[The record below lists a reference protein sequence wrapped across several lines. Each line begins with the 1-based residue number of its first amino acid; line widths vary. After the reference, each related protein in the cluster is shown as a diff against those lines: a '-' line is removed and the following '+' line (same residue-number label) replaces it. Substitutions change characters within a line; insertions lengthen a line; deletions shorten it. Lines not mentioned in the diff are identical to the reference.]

1 VSVPVGIVDLAWY
14 APRRFMT
21 AAELAEVS
29 GIPERVIVE
38 KFGLAGKHLAAPDE
52 HVSDMCVSA
61 ARPLLERNDPAEI
74 DAVVYFGSH
83 WKDYGIW
90 QAAPKIQHALGIEG
104 FSLELVNVSCGAP
117 VALKV
122 VRDMLAADER
132 LRSVLLVGA
141 SRESGLLDYANP
153 RARFMYTFGD
163 GAAALLLRRGHAEN
177 VVLGSALMTDGAFS
191 EHVRVPAGGS
201 VHPTSHETVE
211 RGMHFLDVFDPED
224 MKLRLDPITL
234 KNFVTVA
241 RDAMERSGYDLGE
254 VDLLLPIHT
263 KRSIH
268 DALLEE
274 IGPKRSV
281 YLDHFGHM
289 SAVDPLF
296 ALAKARDEGLVGAGD
311 VVLALAAG
319 TGYTWAASVVR
330 WGPHP

>member
-1 VSVPVGIVDLAWY
+1 MSEPVGIADLSWY
-14 APRRFMT
+14 APERVMT

-38 KFGLAGKHLAAPDE
+38 KFGLVRKHLAAPDE

-61 ARPLLERNDPAEI
+61 ARPLLERNDPGEI

-90 QAAPKIQHALGIEG
+90 QAAPKIQHTLGIEG
-104 FSLELVNVSCGAP
+104 FSLELINVSCGAP

-122 VRDMLAADER
+122 VRDMVAADER

-141 SRESGLLDYANP
+141 SKESGLLDYANP

-163 GAAALLLRRGHAEN
+163 GAAAVLLRRGHPEN
-177 VVLGSALMTDGAFS
+177 HVLGSSLFTDGSFS

-201 VHPTSHETVE
+201 VHPASYETVE
-211 RGMHFLDVFDPED
+211 QRMHSLDVFDPED
-224 MKLRLDPITL
+224 MKMRLDPITL
-234 KNFVTVA
+234 KNFLTVS
-241 RDAMERSGYDLGE
+241 RDAMERSGYELGD
-254 VDLLLPIHT
+254 VDLLLPIHM

-268 DALLEE
+268 ETLLKE
-274 IGPKRSV
+274 IGPKRAV
-281 YLDHFGHM
+281 YLDHHGHM
-289 SAVDPLF
+289 SAVDPLL
-296 ALAKARDEGLVGAGD
+296 ALAQARDDGLIGAGD
-311 VVLALAAG
+311 VALTLAAG

-330 WGPHP
+330 WGTA

>member
-1 VSVPVGIVDLAWY
+1 
-14 APRRFMT
+14 
-21 AAELAEVS
+21 
-29 GIPERVIVE
+29 
-38 KFGLAGKHLAAPDE
+38 
-52 HVSDMCVSA
+52 
-61 ARPLLERNDPAEI
+61 
-74 DAVVYFGSH
+74 
-83 WKDYGIW
+83 
-90 QAAPKIQHALGIEG
+90 
-104 FSLELVNVSCGAP
+104 
-117 VALKV
+117 
-122 VRDMLAADER
+122 
-132 LRSVLLVGA
+132 
-141 SRESGLLDYANP
+141 
-153 RARFMYTFGD
+153 
-163 GAAALLLRRGHAEN
+163 
-177 VVLGSALMTDGAFS
+177 
-191 EHVRVPAGGS
+191 
-201 VHPTSHETVE
+201 
-211 RGMHFLDVFDPED
+211 MHFLDVFDPED